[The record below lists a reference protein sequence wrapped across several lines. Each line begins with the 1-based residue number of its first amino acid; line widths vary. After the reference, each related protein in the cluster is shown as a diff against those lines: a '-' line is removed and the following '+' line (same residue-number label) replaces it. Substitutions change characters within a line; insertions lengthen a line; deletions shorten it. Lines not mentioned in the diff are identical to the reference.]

1 MMRVLKKNLKNKPAA
16 HKCLFG
22 KTNLEEKNFSGHN
35 RRGATNLITF
45 DAKDVPT
52 EGVLESGLDQP
63 QNFFPN

>member
-1 MMRVLKKNLKNKPAA
+1 MPA

-35 RRGATNLITF
+35 RRGTTNLITF
-45 DAKDVPT
+45 DAKDVPI
-52 EGVLESGLDQP
+52 EVVLESGLDQP